1 MKIFVS
7 LQLWLKNGEFK
18 QIMVKS
24 ENILENN
31 SRIILDVSI
40 IKMLEKNWG
49 CKLDVLQLGF
59 GNLN

>member
-1 MKIFVS
+1 
-7 LQLWLKNGEFK
+7 
-18 QIMVKS
+18 MVKN
-24 ENILENN
+24 ENILDNNSRIIYIYWPN

-40 IKMLEKNWG
+40 IKMLEENWG

>member
-1 MKIFVS
+1 
-7 LQLWLKNGEFK
+7 
-18 QIMVKS
+18 MVKN

-31 SRIILDVSI
+31 LRIILDVSI
-40 IKMLEKNWG
+40 IKMMEENWG

>member
-1 MKIFVS
+1 
-7 LQLWLKNGEFK
+7 
-18 QIMVKS
+18 MVKN

-31 SRIILDVSI
+31 LRIILDVSI
-40 IKMLEKNWG
+40 IKMLEENWG